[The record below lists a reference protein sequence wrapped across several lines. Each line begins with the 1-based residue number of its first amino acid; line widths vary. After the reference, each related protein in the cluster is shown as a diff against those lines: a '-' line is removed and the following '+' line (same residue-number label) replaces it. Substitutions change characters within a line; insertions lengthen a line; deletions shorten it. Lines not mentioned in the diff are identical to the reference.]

1 MKVLIF
7 AATVEGV
14 ASRADKTWKIIL
26 GSQEMGGGKVG
37 EIADL
42 AGKLC
47 YVAIK
52 PETFKDDEKQMIAD
66 LKTDFD
72 SPGKTPSQRLRGVF
86 YRIWE
91 KKNDGYKD
99 FNLYYEFHLEQLI
112 THFKAKID
120 NP

>member
-86 YRIWE
+86 YRLWE
-91 KKNDGYKD
+91 HDNEGYRD
-99 FNLYYEFHLEQLI
+99 FNLYYD
-112 THFKAKID
+112 FKMNLVIEHYKKLLD
-120 NP
+120 